1 MGLFSKTCEHGVRA
15 MIYLARQPPD
25 SSHSVKTIARELG
38 APFHFLSK
46 ILQSLG
52 EAGLVKTARGVGGGV
67 TLARPAREISLFD
80 IVTAIEGDTMFT
92 ACMLGLPGC
101 GEQAP
106 CTLHAEWTI
115 RRRQLMTMFKRA
127 TLARLAQRE
136 ARY

>member
-25 SSHSVKTIARELG
+25 TSHAVKIIAKELG

-67 TLARPAREISLFD
+67 ALARPAREISLYD
-80 IVTAIEGDTMFT
+80 IVVAIEGDARFT

-101 GEQAP
+101 GEQSP
-106 CTLHAEWTI
+106 CALHAEWAV
-115 RRRQLMTMFKRA
+115 RRRELEMMLKRA
-127 TLARLAQRE
+127 TLARLAQRG